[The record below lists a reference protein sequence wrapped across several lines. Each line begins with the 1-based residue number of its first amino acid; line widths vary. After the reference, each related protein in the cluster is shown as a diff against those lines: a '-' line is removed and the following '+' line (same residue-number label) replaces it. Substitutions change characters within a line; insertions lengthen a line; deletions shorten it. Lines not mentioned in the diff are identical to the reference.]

1 MCCNSCERGSSR
13 TPRQLHQ
20 EACYLCTQSLPVQ
33 LLPFTNV
40 LQEALRHLLDI
51 DNLYAKAEHLQDIA
65 YKTEGKN
72 RVIGSKGHE
81 DTVAFI
87 KETLEQ
93 FPDYYT
99 VKLQGVPLLVGI
111 SANLTANN
119 KTIEV
124 FPVTLAPAGKVSGPL
139 VAVPNLGCEEVSR
152 HRQMKSSQLIVNS
165 RTSPSPSTAPSPS
178 LAVEP
183 VRLVSRSLSQ
193 LPRVPLQ

>member
-1 MCCNSCERGSSR
+1 MRCNSCECCSSP
-13 TPRQLHQ
+13 TPRQLYQ
-20 EACYLCTQSLPVQ
+20 EACYLCTPLQHLSL
-33 LLPFTNV
+33 LFLTNT

-72 RVIGSKGHE
+72 RVIGSKGHD

-99 VKLQGVPLLVGI
+99 VKLQGVPLLVGV

-119 KTIEV
+119 KSIEV
-124 FPVTLAPAGKVSGPL
+124 FPATLAPAGKVSGPL
-139 VAVPNLGCEEVSR
+139 VAVPNLGCEEVRSQGKSR
-152 HRQMKSSQLIVNS
+152 VHR
-165 RTSPSPSTAPSPS
+165 
-178 LAVEP
+178 
-183 VRLVSRSLSQ
+183 
-193 LPRVPLQ
+193 

>member
-1 MCCNSCERGSSR
+1 MRCNSCECCSSP
-13 TPRQLHQ
+13 TPRQLYQ
-20 EACYLCTQSLPVQ
+20 EACYLCTPLQHLSLPF
-33 LLPFTNV
+33 LTNT

-72 RVIGSKGHE
+72 RVIGSKGHD

-99 VKLQGVPLLVGI
+99 VKLQGVPLLVGV

-119 KTIEV
+119 KSIEV
-124 FPVTLAPAGKVSGPL
+124 FPATLAPAGKVSGPL
-139 VAVPNLGCEEVSR
+139 VAVPNLGCEEVRSR
-152 HRQMKSSQLIVNS
+152 SQIKSSPLKFDS
-165 RTSPSPSTAPSPS
+165 RTSPSPSMALLPSS
-178 LAVEP
+178 AVEP
-183 VRLVSRSLSQ
+183 VRLVLRSPSQ
-193 LPRVPLQ
+193 LPRVPSQ

>member
-1 MCCNSCERGSSR
+1 M
-13 TPRQLHQ
+13 
-20 EACYLCTQSLPVQ
+20 
-33 LLPFTNV
+33 

-51 DNLYAKAEHLQDIA
+51 DNLYAKAEYLQDIA

-72 RVIGSKGHE
+72 RVIGSKGHD

-99 VKLQGVPLLVGI
+99 VKLQGVPLLVGV

-124 FPVTLAPAGKVSGPL
+124 FPATLAPAGKVSGPL
-139 VAVPNLGCEEVSR
+139 VAVPNLGCEEVSYLK
-152 HRQMKSSQLIVNS
+152 QAKGNSQLTVGS

-178 LAVEP
+178 LAVEL
-183 VRLVSRSLSQ
+183 VHLVSRWLSR
-193 LPRVPLQ
+193 LPRVLLQ

>member
-1 MCCNSCERGSSR
+1 MLQLSNPAPTLPRSLSPLYAFSVSFSSFF
-13 TPRQLHQ
+13 
-20 EACYLCTQSLPVQ
+20 ANIV
-33 LLPFTNV
+33 
-40 LQEALRHLLDI
+40 QEALRHLLDI

-72 RVIGSKGHE
+72 RVIGSKGHD

-119 KTIEV
+119 KTIEA

-139 VAVPNLGCEEVSR
+139 VAIPNLGCEEVS
-152 HRQMKSSQLIVNS
+152 L
-165 RTSPSPSTAPSPS
+165 
-178 LAVEP
+178 
-183 VRLVSRSLSQ
+183 
-193 LPRVPLQ
+193 